1 MTSIDDLHLP
11 ILAGTTIFPWR
22 LFPQIENCC
31 YYSRMIKNINMFILG
46 LLLVGVG
53 AALRH
58 GERLG
63 LVYVTEVLPPSTP
76 EILLTSRFWVAFGG
90 VFLLLSLVAGMPL
103 RRSKGKRRE
112 KFETVPLD
120 RVGKKITDWCKLKE
134 PDIPLLVDYLVYQA
148 IRHKASDLH
157 FDPGATGME
166 VKYRIQGM
174 IHQVTMLEKRL
185 QTRVVNRL
193 KVLSNLVIY
202 KDQTPQD
209 GRFDRAEGA
218 EFEASQLQR
227 SGLAKT
233 DFRIAFMPTLHGERI
248 VIRILGS
255 KGEESNLQSLGMSNE
270 DLGTLQRL
278 VTQPQGMIILTGP
291 TGSGKTTTIFAA
303 LQEILTQSQRKRA
316 ISTLE
321 DPIEFDVPN
330 INQSQV
336 DEKRDFT
343 FEKGLRAILRQDPD
357 VIMVGEI
364 RDLETAK
371 IAIQAGM
378 TGHLLITTVHA
389 GTSAAVFSRLAEM
402 GIPAFSLNSAITAV
416 IAQRLVRNIC
426 PFCRERQDWT
436 DEDLKI
442 LGFDTPPEDFQLYR
456 GVGCVKCDSSGYSG
470 RTAVFE
476 ILEMSEPIRKMI
488 NEGTGSEEIYLAAQK
503 MGLRT
508 LWDSG
513 VEAVK
518 NGITTTREL
527 ERTITSTLK

>member
-1 MTSIDDLHLP
+1 
-11 ILAGTTIFPWR
+11 
-22 LFPQIENCC
+22 
-31 YYSRMIKNINMFILG
+31 MIRNINLFILG
-46 LLLVGVG
+46 LLLVGIG

-63 LVYVTEVLPPSTP
+63 LSHVLSELPASTP
-76 EILLTSRFWVAFGG
+76 AVLLAPRTWVLVGG
-90 VFLLLSLVAGMPL
+90 VLMLASLIAGTSIRF
-103 RRSKGKRRE
+103 RRRRARE
-112 KFETVPLD
+112 KFEAVPLD
-120 RVGKKITDWCKLKE
+120 RIDAKVKQWCRTAE
-134 PDIPLLVDYLVYQA
+134 PDVPLLVDYLVFQA
-148 IRHKASDLH
+148 IRHGASDIH
-157 FDPGATGME
+157 FDPGASGLE
-166 VKYRIQGM
+166 VKYRLEGM
-174 IHQVTMLEKRL
+174 VHPVTLLARHL
-185 QTRVVNRL
+185 GTRIVNRL

-209 GRFDRAEGA
+209 GRFDRTDDEDFQTA
-218 EFEASQLQR
+218 QLKR
-227 SGLAKT
+227 SGLSKT

-255 KGEESNLQSLGMSNE
+255 RGEESNLRTLGMSDR
-270 DLGTLQRL
+270 DLSTIQRL
-278 VTQPQGMIILTGP
+278 VAQPQGMIILTGP

-303 LQEILTQSQRKRA
+303 LQEILTQSEKQRSIA
-316 ISTLE
+316 TLE
-321 DPIEFDVPN
+321 DPIEFDVAN

-364 RDLETAK
+364 RDLETAR

-426 PFCRERQDWT
+426 PHCKTSRNCTEA
-436 DEDLKI
+436 DLA
-442 LGFDTPPEDFQLYR
+442 LMGLALAPTDFQLYE
-456 GVGCVKCDSSGYSG
+456 GTGCARCDNTGYSG
-470 RTAVFE
+470 RTAIFE
-476 ILEMSEPIRKMI
+476 ILEITEPIRRLI
-488 NEGTGSEEIYLAAQK
+488 SDGAGSEEIYMAAKK
-503 MGLRT
+503 MGLNT

-513 VEAVK
+513 LAAVRA
-518 NGITTTREL
+518 GITTVKEID
-527 ERTITSTLK
+527 RTIASTMK